1 LSEIEYHFR
10 PSLLAKER
18 SYRLDRDGISPSD
31 REKLRFSDIRKIRI
45 YDSPGMR
52 NLSGTTLSPGFRRC
66 VIRPAHGRAI
76 VLSSNHFAG
85 IANFEDRRESF
96 DPFVAAL
103 MQRVSAANP
112 SAICISGM
120 PIALWLLWLVAVAGV
135 MIVTP
140 LAALL
145 IVIEMIQ
152 DGKIDGMLIVV
163 TFLLAGTFFGFIPLA
178 RTLWRALPRR
188 FDPRD
193 YSTAT

>member
-1 LSEIEYHFR
+1 MEYSFR
-10 PSLLAKER
+10 PSLLQKER
-18 SYRLDRDGISPSD
+18 RFRLERDGIWRSD
-31 REKLRFSDIRKIRI
+31 GDAVKFADIRKIRI

-52 NLSGTTLSPGFRRC
+52 NLGGTTLSPGFRRF
-66 VIRPAHGRAI
+66 VIWPAHGRAI

-112 SAICISGM
+112 SAIFISGM
-120 PIALWLLWLVAVAGV
+120 PIALWLFWLVALAGV

-152 DGKIDGMLIVV
+152 ATKIDGWLIVV

-188 FDPRD
+188 FDPAS
-193 YSTAT
+193 YAGQP